1 MKRSIDKTE
10 RRKLYETPTMRVVHL
25 ETNGQLLQASQ
36 LPSSPIPIPF
46 SPIPGI
52 PD

>member
-1 MKRSIDKTE
+1 MKQRVEKKE
-10 RRKLYETPTMRVVHL
+10 RRKVYETPTMRVVRL

-36 LPSSPIPIPF
+36 LPDSPIPF
-46 SPIPGI
+46 SPIPGL